1 MKRAGEPAGHDFG
14 DNRVPGAGQRVR
26 ECLTERPELDN
37 QGTLIMT
44 HRDRA
49 GDPLGHRA
57 GEGGVK
63 PFPSIPDR
71 PRALRGHSFSGAGTR
86 GLRLHS

>member
-37 QGTLIMT
+37 LVSVLFAAITCNFADSLWQIDIHQLI
-44 HRDRA
+44 R
-49 GDPLGHRA
+49 L
-57 GEGGVK
+57 
-63 PFPSIPDR
+63 
-71 PRALRGHSFSGAGTR
+71 ALRVACAVK
-86 GLRLHS
+86 

>member
-37 QGTLIMT
+37 QISLTRNHFMAA
-44 HRDRA
+44 DW
-49 GDPLGHRA
+49 
-57 GEGGVK
+57 
-63 PFPSIPDR
+63 PSR
-71 PRALRGHSFSGAGTR
+71 LGAGCAAMRAPQATR
-86 GLRLHS
+86 GRRRRAKDGGEMGPYQRDLVV